1 MIVWQAFL
9 TTFLQ
14 HLELPHIFFQSFYYC
29 ALATTGLAI
38 VDELLQQQKN
48 PFFKKVFVP
57 LFFGFGFVLSFLFFS
72 FPLAPPFFGV
82 GYLGFCFLRF
92 WCNFFLNGS
101 FFSSLFG
108 SRYPLSSL
116 F

>member
-1 MIVWQAFL
+1 
-9 TTFLQ
+9 
-14 HLELPHIFFQSFYYC
+14 
-29 ALATTGLAI
+29 
-38 VDELLQQQKN
+38 
-48 PFFKKVFVP
+48 
-57 LFFGFGFVLSFLFFS
+57 
-72 FPLAPPFFGV
+72 
-82 GYLGFCFLRF
+82 LGFCFLRF